1 MARAVVATAYGG
13 PEVLSVVDVDLGPPQ
28 RGEVSVEVRAAGVN
42 PADYK
47 LYHGLFGKDPSKLP
61 LRLGYEAAGVVR
73 EVGGPPLEGVDGP
86 LAPGDE
92 VIMYPI
98 SGAYATEVVVKAT
111 NAVHKPANLSF
122 EEASGLLLTGAT
134 AVHALQTVG
143 TQRGEALLVHGAS
156 GGVGLMVC
164 QLALLEG
171 ARVIGTA
178 RPANHERLRALG
190 VEPVSYG
197 EGLLE
202 RLRELAPSGVDAAID
217 VAGTEEALLSSL
229 ALVRD
234 RSRVVTAVAS
244 QRARD
249 LGIKSI
255 GSGPGAE
262 AGTEVRAAARGRLA
276 QLAGEGKLKVFLA
289 GTYPLAQAGAAHEAL
304 ASGKISGKLALVP

>member
-1 MARAVVATAYGG
+1 MAALTCSRWSIPTSAHR
-13 PEVLSVVDVDLGPPQ
+13 S
-28 RGEVSVEVRAAGVN
+28 GENCPSKRAAGVN

-73 EVGGPPLEGVDGP
+73 EVGEPPLEGVDGP

-98 SGAYATEVVVKAT
+98 SGAYATEVAVKAA
-111 NAVHKPANLSF
+111 NAVHKPASLSF

-143 TQRGEALLVHGAS
+143 TQRGDALLVHGAS

-164 QLALLEG
+164 QLAILEG

-178 RPANHERLRALG
+178 RPANHERLRTLG
-190 VEPVSYG
+190 VEPVSYD

-202 RLRELAPSGVDAAID
+202 RLRELVPSGVDAAID

-304 ASGKISGKLALVP
+304 ASGKVSGKLALVP